1 VCQAGEVGLP
11 PKLLGTDEYEV
22 LHTRTHVKVL
32 GGPAVVFVLLAA
44 GVGAGAALVPGEY
57 RPGGQVAVALLGL
70 MLAVWWCVLPYLRWR
85 TTTYTLTNRRLVSR
99 SGILDKVSMD
109 LPLARVNDVASER
122 SLVDR
127 VFGCGTLRVQTAGE
141 AGTVRLVDVPE
152 VEHVHQTVTELLFRA
167 PAPTWPGTAAE
178 TRWPE
183 PEHEHEHQR
192 WARR

>member
-1 VCQAGEVGLP
+1 MCQAGEVGLP

-22 LHTRTHVKVL
+22 LHTRTHAKALVW
-32 GGPAVVFVLLAA
+32 PAGVFVLVAA
-44 GVGAGAALVPGEY
+44 GVGAGAALVPGQY

-85 TTTYTLTNRRLVSR
+85 TTTYTLTNRRLITR

-122 SLVDR
+122 SLLDR

-141 AGTVRLVDVPE
+141 GAVSLVDVPE
-152 VEHVHQTVTELLFRA
+152 VEQVHQAVTELLFR
-167 PAPTWPGTAAE
+167 PSPDG
-178 TRWPE
+178 WPE
-183 PEHEHEHQR
+183 PSAHQH
-192 WARR
+192 AGHYGLHP